1 MAAHAGEKAQEG
13 GTFHCQKSNE
23 NVRINKG
30 ATIPNVRTAVVLA
43 MTSVPRKQAAA
54 EQR

>member
-30 ATIPNVRTAVVLA
+30 ATIPKCPNCGGVSYGERTEE
-43 MTSVPRKQAAA
+43 TSGR
-54 EQR
+54 

>member
-30 ATIPNVRTAVVLA
+30 ATIPKCRTAVALA
-43 MTSVPRKQAAA
+43 LASVPRKQAAA